1 LTGLEQDEF
10 RIQNETLIESSSV
23 LFVVTDSIRLL
34 STPLEKLFLSQFG
47 TKPNLVVLVNQIPGT
62 LSQDKIKARIRR
74 QLEAYQDSTSKDST
88 PIFYLDWIES
98 SEPAVVEPIKGWI
111 QPFVS
116 QENKAKDLQ
125 KEALKFSTQKAL
137 DKYSDTITE
146 SVNAL
151 QSCEKCLE
159 YLLSYARQ
167 QNSQLLQDFK
177 ASDFPILQENLALM
191 VQGLREYFNKTGY
204 LKLVYKS
211 DAIAQDV
218 LHTLQAH
225 SLKPCDFQMVY
236 ALGKLK
242 QAQKQTFQTL
252 VDDLSDLSSLYPNLD
267 PLLKQYI
274 TSFEDLIA
282 QQNQNRDK
290 EAYDP
295 YWVRSLGAD
304 FGEKQRMEPEELQ
317 READR
322 LIRNGL
328 GSFVRFLF
336 IFFL

>member
-1 LTGLEQDEF
+1 M
-10 RIQNETLIESSSV
+10 
-23 LFVVTDSIRLL
+23 
-34 STPLEKLFLSQFG
+34 
-47 TKPNLVVLVNQIPGT
+47 
-62 LSQDKIKARIRR
+62 
-74 QLEAYQDSTSKDST
+74 
-88 PIFYLDWIES
+88 
-98 SEPAVVEPIKGWI
+98 
-111 QPFVS
+111 S
-116 QENKAKDLQ
+116 QENKAKELQ

-137 DKYSDTITE
+137 DNYSDTITE

-151 QSCEKCLE
+151 QSCEKGLE

-191 VQGLREYFNKTGY
+191 VQGLREYFKKTGY

-211 DAIAQDV
+211 DAIAQDI

-282 QQNQNRDK
+282 QQKRNKDK
-290 EAYDP
+290 EAFDP

-328 GSFVRFLF
+328 GSFVRFVY
-336 IFFL
+336 FFPLKPLVNINLQLNATREWADWMVWIWTVYELVFGCTLGCCTAKHGDSNGTYSRMVLDAMVFCTR